1 MKSKSLVYAIPA
13 CILCV
18 LAMVATARAQQ
29 SLNFADLPLINMP
42 SPMPNGC
49 GHMDWGN
56 DFYYVNPEGWLG
68 AGRGFKLGP

>member
-49 GHMDWGN
+49 GHMD
-56 DFYYVNPEGWLG
+56 
-68 AGRGFKLGP
+68 